1 MEREKH
7 CWAQVDLE
15 EGRLLLPDRTVPL
28 APELAAWL
36 EELRRVRN
44 GTSERIA
51 LSDRDQRPLAAQSI
65 SRLARTA
72 LDAVGLTAV
81 RLDLARTLLQ
91 ETDADIELVAQRAG
105 RGAQRRAGP
114 SLLRLSSQGGGGV
127 CRRGR
132 GPA

>member
-1 MEREKH
+1 MREYILNRPDETAMRRALADNQMNAAGAILRLAWLAGLLREEIQRLT
-7 CWAQVDLE
+7 WAQVDLE

-81 RLDLARTLLQ
+81 RLDGITYPVSPQ
-91 ETDADIELVAQRAG
+91 I
-105 RGAQRRAGP
+105 
-114 SLLRLSSQGGGGV
+114 
-127 CRRGR
+127 
-132 GPA
+132 